1 MRGRG
6 GSASLAPVTA
16 PPATTHHDP
25 LGQAHGWAGS
35 AFKASIYDPFLALGE
50 HRGMRWERAALL
62 RHAHGRVAE
71 VGAGTGLNAPL
82 YPDGVEQLQLFEPNV
97 AMSRRLR
104 HRVRRS
110 GRAADVVCAPAERL
124 PLESGSVD
132 TVVSTL
138 VLCTVDDP
146 EQVLAEIARVLCPQG
161 RFLFIEHVRASS
173 PRLAR
178 WQDRLE
184 RPWRSFAEGC
194 RCNRPTLEQIE
205 QAGFRVEHLTRGSW
219 RAMPAIV
226 RPLVT
231 GRASAPA

>member
-1 MRGRG
+1 M
-6 GSASLAPVTA
+6 
-16 PPATTHHDP
+16 
-25 LGQAHGWAGS
+25 GQARRWPGS
-35 AFKASIYDPFLALGE
+35 TFKASIYDPFLVLGE
-50 HRGMRWERAALL
+50 HLGMRRERAALL

-71 VGAGTGLNAPL
+71 IGAGTGLNAPL
-82 YPDGVEQLQLFEPNV
+82 YPEGLEQLHLFEPNL
-97 AMSRRLR
+97 AMCRRLR
-104 HRVRRS
+104 RRVGRS
-110 GRAADVVCAPAERL
+110 GKPAEVVCAPAERL
-124 PLESGSVD
+124 PLESGSMD

-138 VLCTVDDP
+138 VLCTVDEP
-146 EQVLAEIARVLCPQG
+146 ERVLDEIARVLRPQG